1 MLLKFLFFILC
12 AFQRHNFGD
21 FVSFSF
27 LIFFGKRHYVDFS
40 RTCDTWL
47 HNIYRLNI
55 GSYAS
60 GSRFRADHVG
70 KFWQTLGYVV
80 FTKFSPFLSRYC
92 VDITDLRSKI
102 GFSDLLHLILIKF
115 CPDQSVN
122 VLQQTFLYV
131 RLQLSM
137 IHIMYVIVIW
147 NLIEFK

>member
-12 AFQRHNFGD
+12 AFQRHDSGD

-27 LIFFGKRHYVDFS
+27 LIFLGKRHYVDFS
-40 RTCDTWL
+40 RTCDTSGY
-47 HNIYRLNI
+47 II
-55 GSYAS
+55 CSYAS

-147 NLIEFK
+147 NLIEFM

>member
-1 MLLKFLFFILC
+1 MILTFFHTQKIIKIYYMHY
-12 AFQRHNFGD
+12 AFK
-21 FVSFSF
+21 VSFLHFMCFSETWLWWF
-27 LIFFGKRHYVDFS
+27 CVFFFSYFFG
-40 RTCDTWL
+40 
-47 HNIYRLNI
+47 LNI

>member
-12 AFQRHNFGD
+12 AFQRHNFCD

>member
-1 MLLKFLFFILC
+1 MLLKFLFFILF
-12 AFQRHNFGD
+12 AFQRHDSGD

>member
-1 MLLKFLFFILC
+1 MHYALK
-12 AFQRHNFGD
+12 
-21 FVSFSF
+21 VSFLHLMCF
-27 LIFFGKRHYVDFS
+27 CVFYLKNVIRLILAGHVMPK
-40 RTCDTWL
+40 
-47 HNIYRLNI
+47 LNI
-55 GSYAS
+55 GSYTS
-60 GSRFRADHVG
+60 GSRFRTDHVG

>member
-12 AFQRHNFGD
+12 AFQRHDSGD

-27 LIFFGKRHYVDFS
+27 LIFLGKRHYVDFS
-40 RTCDTWL
+40 RTCDTSGY
-47 HNIYRLNI
+47 II
-55 GSYAS
+55 CSYAS